1 MVMNITIAFALFPIL
16 LFGAPVFAQSPC
28 EDCLKATQEQLKQC
42 LGNAISQEDKKSCAE
57 RQQDKSKTCESG
69 ACEMERAKIPNK
81 TDALTQKK

>member
-1 MVMNITIAFALFPIL
+1 MNFRLAFALFPIM

-28 EDCLKATQEQLKQC
+28 VDCLKEARVQLKQC

-57 RQQDKSKTCESG
+57 RQQDKSKTCESS
-69 ACEMERAKIPNK
+69 ACEMERAQVHNK